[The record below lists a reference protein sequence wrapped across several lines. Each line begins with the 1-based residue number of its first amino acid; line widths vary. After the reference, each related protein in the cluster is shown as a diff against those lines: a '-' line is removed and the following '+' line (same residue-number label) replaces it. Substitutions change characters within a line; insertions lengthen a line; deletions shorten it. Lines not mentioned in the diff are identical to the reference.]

1 MRRRRRGD
9 AKEKKEERKRQG
21 VGGGGQ
27 VKSAWRKKPRVKEKV
42 GKWEKERRKM
52 GEGKEAASL
61 RAIRGWN
68 RLV

>member
-1 MRRRRRGD
+1 MLKRRKRKGS
-9 AKEKKEERKRQG
+9 AKEWEEAGK
-21 VGGGGQ
+21 
-27 VKSAWRKKPRVKEKV
+27 VKSAWRKKPRVKGKV

-52 GEGKEAASL
+52 GDGKEAESL